1 MEAVFAISILRK
13 DGVLERMTDEEGMPV
28 ESTSRDEIEVKARK
42 ATQEPGVAEVYIR
55 ETYTIKTI
63 RVK

>member
-28 ESTSRDEIEVKARK
+28 ESKSRDEIEVKARQ
-42 ATQEPGVAEVYIR
+42 ATQEPGVSEVYIR